1 MYMKYQIIYYFRSIH
16 ITFTKSVYMVLVR
29 DVVCMHCMG
38 EGKRDCLTSSH
49 LREIVHVRRQ

>member
-29 DVVCMHCMG
+29 DVV
-38 EGKRDCLTSSH
+38 ERKRDCLTSSH